1 MASLQSHH
9 EFLSSQKDNTF
20 HHPAKNVAIRPLRA
34 DEVDKLIVLWKEFL
48 NDPSAI
54 DRLIP
59 THEEN
64 TKRETEFVNKL
75 IAEDPRQVLVAEEGG
90 NLIGYVMCQRQT
102 KTALQMRH
110 QWGYISDLYVVPSNR
125 RHGVGRD
132 LLRACLDYLQSTGV
146 SHARLGVWSP
156 NSRAIQLYKQL
167 GFKEYMLMMEAEL
180 SPKEL
185 SASLS

>member
-1 MASLQSHH
+1 M
-9 EFLSSQKDNTF
+9 K
-20 HHPAKNVAIRPLRA
+20 P
-34 DEVDKLIVLWKEFL
+34 DEVDKLIALWKEFL

-64 TKRETEFVNKL
+64 TKRWTELVNKQ
-75 IAEDPRQVLVAEEGG
+75 IAEDPRQILVAEEGG
-90 NLIGYVMCQRQT
+90 KLVGYVMCQRQT

-110 QWGYISDLYVVPSNR
+110 QWGYISDLYVVPSHR
-125 RHGVGRD
+125 RRGIGRD
-132 LLRACLDYLQSTGV
+132 LLRACLDYLQSIGV

-156 NSRAIQLYKQL
+156 NSHAIRLYRQL

-180 SPKEL
+180 QRPKEPT
-185 SASLS
+185 ASRS